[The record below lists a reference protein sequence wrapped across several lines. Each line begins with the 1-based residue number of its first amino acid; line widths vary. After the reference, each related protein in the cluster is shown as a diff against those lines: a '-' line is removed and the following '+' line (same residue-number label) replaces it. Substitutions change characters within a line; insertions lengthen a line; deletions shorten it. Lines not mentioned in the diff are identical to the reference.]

1 MANVEN
7 LRTPTTEEARIIGKK
22 GGIASGKA
30 RREKKTMRQVLEMML
45 NDIPVDED
53 NKNKLT
59 NQQLA
64 TLGLIKGARQGN
76 ATNYRTILETL
87 GELVEG
93 ESTATP
99 TLKLEIVDNSNLEKT
114 LWGAN
119 RNDGMEDIEGKQ

>member
-7 LRTPTTEEARIIGKK
+7 LKPGEYKLSQEEAKK
-22 GGIASGKA
+22 GGINSGKA
-30 RREKKTMRQVLEMML
+30 RREKKTMKQVLEMML
-45 NDIPVDED
+45 NDIPIDED

-99 TLKLEIVDNSNLEKT
+99 TLKLEVVDNSNLEKVLYET
-114 LWGAN
+114 N
-119 RNDGMEDIEGKQ
+119 RPE

>member
-7 LRTPTTEEARIIGKK
+7 LRTPTTEEAREIGRK
-22 GGIASGKA
+22 GGINSGKA
-30 RREKKTMRQVLEMML
+30 RREKKTMKQVLEMML
-45 NDIPVDED
+45 NDIPIDED

-93 ESTATP
+93 EASATP

-114 LWGAN
+114 LYETN
-119 RNDGMEDIEGKQ
+119 RPE